1 MMYALSCGS
10 KPYLLPHAMLEY
22 VNTNKQTQ
30 REHTMSIIEI
40 NEKVYM
46 NLTSN
51 KLGKEALYFYT
62 PLCGTCKIG
71 ERMLEIV
78 NTMNN
83 QIPIRKINMNYSPI
97 LRDLWQITSVPC
109 LVVLQDGKPEQFIY
123 AMRSV
128 DYLYEL
134 LK

>member
-1 MMYALSCGS
+1 
-10 KPYLLPHAMLEY
+10 
-22 VNTNKQTQ
+22 
-30 REHTMSIIEI
+30 MSIIEI
-40 NEKVYM
+40 NEKDYM
-46 NLTSN
+46 SLNSHTQ
-51 KLGKEALYFYT
+51 GKEALYFYT

-71 ERMLEIV
+71 KRMLEII

-83 QIPIRKINMNYSPI
+83 HIPIRQINLNYSPI

-109 LVVLQDGKPEQFIY
+109 LVVLQDGEPEQFIY

-128 DYLYEL
+128 DYLYEF